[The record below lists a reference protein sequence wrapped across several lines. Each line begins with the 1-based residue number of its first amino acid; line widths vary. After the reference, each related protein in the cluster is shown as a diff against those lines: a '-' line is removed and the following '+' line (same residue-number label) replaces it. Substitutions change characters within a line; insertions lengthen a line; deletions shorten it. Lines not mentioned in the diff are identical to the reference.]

1 MAYKFEKVKSVEE
14 RLDDLEAF
22 DQNTWEQGHDHNT
35 RIENLEGKVED
46 VRLQAIQN
54 DQDIEVLI
62 DRVDTLENSGGG
74 STVTIDTTLTQPN
87 QAADAA
93 AVGAKLTAQAGEHA
107 AMNLRILAL
116 EQGGGGSGG
125 GASGGGS
132 SGGGSSGGALDAEIY
147 IVQNLDGETFVWTAL
162 EFVEQQMNITCK
174 LTKHFVSAPPTTI
187 APPTVDADGDY
198 IFEAYIVESTGVVYI
213 SGALAG
219 IDVVS
224 LGALVSQDPSA
235 DKGWSDDIGNET
247 GVYTV
252 RSVGTYD
259 GAFETIHLF
268 VQNSDNEIPMTKHQ
282 WEKIQKSF
290 HKTILEIRLLVGWRI
305 RLYPTFT
312 GKNTSTKTPDYCYS
326 ALVWGSD
333 QTARAWQA
341 WANDGNIVLNNRVV
355 AS

>member
-1 MAYKFEKVKSVEE
+1 MAINPNFVFEEI
-14 RLDDLEAF
+14 F
-22 DQNTWEQGHDHNT
+22 DGD
-35 RIENLEGKVED
+35 
-46 VRLQAIQN
+46 
-54 DQDIEVLI
+54 
-62 DRVDTLENSGGG
+62 SGE
-74 STVTIDTTLTQPN
+74 STETPTVTIDTTLTQPN

-93 AVGAKLTAQAGEHA
+93 EVGARLTSQAGEHA

-116 EQGGGGSGG
+116 EQGGGG
-125 GASGGGS
+125 GS
-132 SGGGSSGGALDAEIY
+132 VELDTTLTQAGKAADAAAVGKALANVSGGGSSGGALDAEIY
-147 IVQNLDGETFVWTAL
+147 IVQNLDGETVVWTAL

-174 LTKHFVSAPPTTI
+174 LTKHFVSTPPTTI

-198 IFEAYIVESTGVVYI
+198 GFDAYIVESTGIVYI

-219 IDVVS
+219 IDVGS
-224 LGALVSQDPSA
+224 LGALFFQSTSA
-235 DKGWSDDIGNET
+235 DKGWSDDIGNEN

-268 VQNSDNEIPMTKHQ
+268 VQNSNNEINMTKHQ

-290 HKTILEIRLLVGWRI
+290 HKTILDIRLLTGWRI
-305 RLYPTFT
+305 MLYPTFL
-312 GKNTSTKTPDYCYS
+312 GQNTSTKTPDYCYS

-341 WANDGNIVLNNRVV
+341 WANDGTIVLNNRVV
-355 AS
+355 DS